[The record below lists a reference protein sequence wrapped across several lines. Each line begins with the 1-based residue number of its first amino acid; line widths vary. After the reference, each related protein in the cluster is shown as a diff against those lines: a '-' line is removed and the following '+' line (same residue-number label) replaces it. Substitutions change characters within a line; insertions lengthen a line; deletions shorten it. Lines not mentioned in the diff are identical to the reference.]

1 MDNYQIKQIKIN
13 LIRFL
18 FGLISKYK
26 SKMSLVSQVFY
37 HYLFYDYL
45 DFDFQTLRSSL
56 RFGLDIQASL
66 FISARK
72 KSEVKIGAVKQ
83 CLKIDLIH

>member
-18 FGLISKYK
+18 FGLISKHK

-45 DFDFQTLRSSL
+45 DFDFQTLHFSL

-72 KSEVKIGAVKQ
+72 NSEEKIGKVQQ
-83 CLKIDLIH
+83 CIKNDLIH